1 LAPVLPPHTLL
12 LADWYFTQRLFGARI
27 EADVAKESRVVHLS
41 TGRIHAFEIV
51 IAALLGITAMLPPVF
66 SLFLGGLSPGV
77 MVGFVGCFV
86 LVHLTVMCAVV
97 NVTPHDV
104 FLIII
109 A

>member
-1 LAPVLPPHTLL
+1 
-12 LADWYFTQRLFGARI
+12 
-27 EADVAKESRVVHLS
+27 
-41 TGRIHAFEIV
+41 
-51 IAALLGITAMLPPVF
+51 MLPPVF

-86 LVHLTVMCAVV
+86 LVHLTVMCTVV

-109 A
+109 S